1 MCLSVSFDVQVEK
14 QQEATKAVNRKKQK
28 EIARR
33 LKLKRQEEKVE
44 AEAEALRF
52 EHKTNTVNKRL
63 EDHEDAKMTALA
75 ARFAEQARQLAARDA
90 RNAELLKQKTMAAG
104 STLNLAEMK
113 ALVSEQVM
121 QKKIDRALGR
131 WVSILPPASYVLR
144 LFSDNCATAR

>member
-1 MCLSVSFDVQVEK
+1 V
-14 QQEATKAVNRKKQK
+14 A
-28 EIARR
+28 
-33 LKLKRQEEKVE
+33 QEET
-44 AEAEALRF
+44 LRF
-52 EHKTNTVNKRL
+52 EHKIKTVNKRL
-63 EDHEDAKMTALA
+63 EDHENAKMTVLA
-75 ARFAEQARQLAARDA
+75 ARLAEQARQLAGRDA